1 MTDDRSRTTVLA
13 RASHILLI
21 AMALL
26 AAGCHG
32 NDNTY
37 PGTPVLTMGSM
48 MSSPEPE
55 FTAYIV
61 AIDAITLT
69 DNLGNVV
76 APLSTPETVD
86 LTKLTDLS
94 ELVEAP
100 AVPQGTYVSAAI
112 TLDYTAANIWLNVNG
127 VAVQATAV
135 DYTGAV
141 MSAVTLTITFDPQH
155 PLVVTIGQS
164 MRWNIDIDLA
174 ASNTILSTISPGE
187 VQVQPFAVASPA
199 PADTTVMR
207 ARGLYVTTQ
216 TVPSGFIM
224 NMRPFYDLVSALGAL
239 TVNTNAQTYFNVNG
253 VTYTGA
259 AGVAAVGG
267 LLESTSVVAYGTL
280 DSLVGITPSFNATSV
295 YAGSS
300 QEGELA
306 EYVTGTVA
314 SRIGDT
320 LNLHGV
326 TYLDP
331 LGNFEYYDYIPV
343 GIGSSTIV
351 SEDGVA
357 APNLSIDSISVGQQ
371 INVSGQA
378 GLDSTTGALLNLD
391 ATAGQVRLAQTQ
403 LWGTLESAIPG
414 SATVDLLSL
423 DNWSRAGLDFTGT
436 ATGGGAANPSAY
448 VVNTG
453 AVDESGVAAGTLL
466 QFNGLVAPFGTAPPS
481 FTATTVT
488 PGSATEQVLVVEW
501 SDGGSTSPFTSIGSA
516 GLVANLSLTSGHLH
530 TAYIRT
536 GPVLLPLISL
546 PASPLITTVGAS
558 ASELQLAIG
567 SYTSTDGVQVYNNTA
582 EFISKVQATFPA
594 GNTTNNIF
602 CLTAYGQYNSTTNT
616 FVATR
621 IHVALQNTS
630 TT

>member
-48 MSSPEPE
+48 MSSPDPD
-55 FTAYIV
+55 FAAYII
-61 AIDAITLT
+61 AIDGITLT

-86 LTKLTDLS
+86 LAKLTDLS

-100 AVPQGTYVSAAI
+100 AVPQGTYLSAAI
-112 TLDYTAANIWLNVNG
+112 TLDYTAASIWLNVNG
-127 VAVQATAV
+127 VAVPATAV

-141 MSAVTLTITFDPQH
+141 LSAVTLTITFDPKN
-155 PLVVTIGQS
+155 PLVITIGQS
-164 MRWNIDIDLA
+164 IRWNIDIDLA
-174 ASNTILSTISPGE
+174 ASNTILSSTSPAQI
-187 VQVQPFAVASPA
+187 QVQPFAVASPA
-199 PADTTVMR
+199 PVDTTVMR
-207 ARGLYVTTQ
+207 SRGLYVTTQ

-224 NMRPFYDLVSALGAL
+224 NTRPFYDLVSALGAL
-239 TVNTNAQTYFNVNG
+239 TVNTTAQTYFNING

-259 AGVAAVGG
+259 AGVAAIGG

-300 QEGELA
+300 QEGDLA
-306 EYVTGTVA
+306 EYLTGTV
-314 SRIGDT
+314 STRNGDVLT
-320 LNLHGV
+320 LRGV

-331 LGNFEYYDYIPV
+331 VGNFEYFATMPV
-343 GIGSSTIV
+343 GIGTATIV

-357 APNLSIDSISVGQQ
+357 APNLSINSISTGQQ

-378 GLDSTTGALLNLD
+378 GLDATTGIPLNLD
-391 ATAGQVRLAQTQ
+391 ATLGQVRLAQTQ
-403 LWGTLESAIPG
+403 LWGTLESASPG
-414 SATVDLLSL
+414 SATVDMLSL
-423 DNWSRAGLDFTGT
+423 DNWAPAGFDFSGAGT
-436 ATGGGAANPSAY
+436 VNPSAY

-453 AVDESGVAAGTLL
+453 TLDESGVAAGTLL